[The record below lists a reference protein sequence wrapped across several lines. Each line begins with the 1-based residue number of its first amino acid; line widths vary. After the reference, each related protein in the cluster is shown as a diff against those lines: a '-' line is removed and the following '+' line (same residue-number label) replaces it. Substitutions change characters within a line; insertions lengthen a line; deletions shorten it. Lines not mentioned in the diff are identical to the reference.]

1 MNRFNR
7 KFNAK
12 RKSMERWHMI
22 VIKLSEFEGLIN
34 NYDGE
39 SSVGIRTLKAI
50 HIWLYEF
57 QVMAI
62 ERLKEAEN
70 IDGFLR

>member
-50 HIWLYEF
+50 HMDSESHSH
-57 QVMAI
+57 MAI
-62 ERLKEAEN
+62 
-70 IDGFLR
+70 